1 MDVLPSLPQGSCSS
15 QKHQS
20 PRDCEPLLPSQ
31 WNHFL
36 FLVRICECPFLHQ
49 ETKQGAT
56 ESHLAFEETGS
67 PCTQVVKPLLVTTV
81 QGIRAA
87 GAYAHTSPQSGGE
100 GGYPVS

>member
-1 MDVLPSLPQGSCSS
+1 MDVLPSLPQRSCSS
-15 QKHQS
+15 PKRQS

-67 PCTQVVKPLLVTTV
+67 PCTQAVKPLLVTTV
-81 QGIRAA
+81 QA
-87 GAYAHTSPQSGGE
+87 SGLRVPTPTPAPRVVGR
-100 GGYPVS
+100 VAIL